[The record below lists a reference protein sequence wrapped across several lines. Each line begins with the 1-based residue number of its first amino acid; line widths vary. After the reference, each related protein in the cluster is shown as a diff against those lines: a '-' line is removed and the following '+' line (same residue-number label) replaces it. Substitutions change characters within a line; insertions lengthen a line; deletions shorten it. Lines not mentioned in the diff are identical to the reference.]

1 MMRVFICW
9 KRPDGWLDLPG
20 VFTDVY
26 CDQYIFYGNVLQ
38 WSVWLGWFL
47 LHQIP
52 WFILYLHRLTAGVV
66 VVRVWNCFLIHFP
79 SLCKKS
85 TIAQPNVIFVQCF
98 FFLPTNNFHLSWS
111 WKIPSVWLTFFTA
124 HLLSRPH
131 SEPDSRTP
139 SVHLPGYLKIL
150 KNFMVRFILSPICP
164 QWERHPNVD
173 KVSVAKCCVS
183 QVWRSLITKCTCVF
197 YASA

>member
-1 MMRVFICW
+1 MAWLVPSSPNPLVYTVLTQ
-9 KRPDGWLDLPG
+9 PDSRGG
-20 VFTDVY
+20 
-26 CDQYIFYGNVLQ
+26 G
-38 WSVWLGWFL
+38 G
-47 LHQIP
+47 
-52 WFILYLHRLTAGVV
+52 
-66 VVRVWNCFLIHFP
+66 P
-79 SLCKKS
+79 SLELFPNSFPFTLQKKHYC
-85 TIAQPNVIFVQCF
+85 TAKCNICTVLF
-98 FFLPTNNFHLSWS
+98 FFLPTNNVHLSWS